1 MKLWIVAVT
10 ALLIVLAAGYL
21 YEHSLV
27 SHPQSSKHTF
37 RTTMIEE
44 FFDSATHGDTDA
56 VIRMLSDD
64 PALVSARDEYQ
75 FTALHNVAGEDQLD
89 MINLLL
95 DKGADPN
102 AQNDEGIAPLH
113 LAAYPEV
120 AALLVRRGA
129 DINLRSHDGSTPL
142 IVHAAEAEAFDV
154 MEELVRLGADV
165 TAKNKRGE
173 SALDI
178 ARSRQEEDK
187 IELLQS
193 R

>member
-1 MKLWIVAVT
+1 MKLWIVSLT
-10 ALLIVLAAGYL
+10 ALFIVLAAVYL
-21 YEHSLV
+21 YIYSTT
-27 SHPQSSKHTF
+27 SHTQVSKHPI
-37 RTTMIEE
+37 RTTIIKD
-44 FFDSATHGDTDA
+44 FFDSATYGNTEA
-56 VIRMLSDD
+56 VTRMLADN
-64 PALVSARDEYQ
+64 PAWVSARDEYQ

-102 AQNDEGIAPLH
+102 AQNDVGIAPLH

-120 AALLVRRGA
+120 AELLVRRGA

-154 MEELVRLGADV
+154 MEKLIRLGADV
-165 TAKNKRGE
+165 TAKNKWGE

-193 R
+193 K